1 MKAYPFLAII
11 LMVTIIKQNQPAMIA
26 ESEATTSSKPTT
38 LNELM
43 ASHGAKSRSLKLTQF
58 EKTTTAPLTL
68 SKNNFVTQQQSI
80 CQSFIEGSLYESYS
94 SAELACEKE
103 KSCIGIAED
112 QCDKHGPFHLCKI

>member
-58 EKTTTAPLTL
+58 
-68 SKNNFVTQQQSI
+68 SR
-80 CQSFIEGSLYESYS
+80 
-94 SAELACEKE
+94 
-103 KSCIGIAED
+103 
-112 QCDKHGPFHLCKI
+112 GPIYPIL